1 MRLDDGIA
9 FGVQGHC
16 TDRSPVARGARPA
29 LRIACTSLEI
39 YLVAGGEDRGVFTR
53 MTLCGADVADAAVPV
68 IMVIPM
74 HEARSPGA
82 SLLEVG
88 EALVRELRPVLRRAE
103 QAFDIGVVIAHARA
117 RVRRLDA

>member
-39 YLVAGGEDRGVFTR
+39 YLVAGGEAAVDLVQVDLRAPRVSVAPGPAFGPDGR
-53 MTLCGADVADAAVPV
+53 RYGADEASACAVGP
-68 IMVIPM
+68 
-74 HEARSPGA
+74 R
-82 SLLEVG
+82 LE
-88 EALVRELRPVLRRAE
+88 R
-103 QAFDIGVVIAHARA
+103 
-117 RVRRLDA
+117 